1 MNLGLWAEQFRTV
14 ETDGAHTVRV
24 RLLTPD
30 DEVWHTWERDEIT
43 RPDWN
48 DSVNQHLAGLADN
61 MGKGKH
67 RVLLIAE
74 DHAGNVRSQ
83 YPTTVTGRSSSSS
96 GKANEISALVQGMD
110 ALARTCERMMALTQ
124 EYAERSQ
131 KHSMALLEENGK
143 LQARLAEQKEEGG
156 GDVLTAQ
163 IVQNIAGQIGPVL
176 EVLPDVM
183 RAYSATKN
191 AAAKLHAV
199 PMPK

>member
-30 DEVWHTWERDEIT
+30 EEVWHTWERDEIM

-61 MGKGKH
+61 LGKGKH

-110 ALARTCERMMALTQ
+110 AVARTCERMLAMSQ
-124 EYAERSQ
+124 EMAERSQ
-131 KHSMALLEENGK
+131 KHTMALLEQNAL
-143 LQARLAEQKEEGG
+143 LQAKLAEREQDGG

-163 IVQNIAGQIGPVL
+163 IMQGIAGQLGPVL

-183 RAYSATKN
+183 RAYSATKQ